1 MCSSSLTNSRRRAAA
16 AAHGARPMELLQG
29 AGSTAGKGGTGK
41 PNARSKGARDQT
53 LVTCDANDDFVSPS
67 LKKGG
72 LLFL

>member
-1 MCSSSLTNSRRRAAA
+1 
-16 AAHGARPMELLQG
+16 MELLQG